1 MTFNIENFVI
11 IGSCLSEADPTI
23 NKIQMT
29 GFFTQIEDT
38 DDIRQGDIIHK
49 LNPRT
54 GETETLGIVITADCD
69 IAQRK
74 AGERYTWLEILPMAA
89 YLEGPWALEQLRK
102 LSEKRSKG
110 ICEQLNGQIRKLK
123 PEIEALTHES
133 LVQWL
138 RSKTAVDV
146 LTSATGIA
154 PSADDKLLRDLQG
167 FALTVSVDKTQ
178 SAFRRLKEA
187 WTLFGVDEKKQQESV
202 RTAFKDSGGFQ
213 DYFVLPEL
221 PRQSGLGFVVML
233 RSMWTIMASDL
244 YFTEQDARIHDRP
257 DAYHRV
263 GRLNDGIRFSITQ
276 KLAFLFS
283 RIGMPTTFE
292 SACET
297 ATEITVEDFF
307 KKNAQE
313 A

>member
-1 MTFNIENFVI
+1 M
-11 IGSCLSEADPTI
+11 L
-23 NKIQMT
+23 

-38 DDIRQGDIIHK
+38 EEVRQGDVIRK
-49 LNPRT
+49 VNPT
-54 GETETLGIVITADCD
+54 NGETETLGIVITADCD

-74 AGERYTWLEILPMAA
+74 AGNRYTWLEIVPMTA
-89 YLEGPWALEQLRK
+89 YVEGPWAQEQLRK

-110 ICEQLNGQIRKLK
+110 MLEYLNGQIRKRDLGLT
-123 PEIEALTHES
+123 ALTHEN
-133 LVQWL
+133 LVLWL
-138 RSKTAVDV
+138 RSK
-146 LTSATGIA
+146 SAEEILESVTVKSPA
-154 PSADDKLLRDLQG
+154 ADDKQLRNLQA
-167 FALTVSVDKTQ
+167 FALTVSSDETQ
-178 SAFRRLKEA
+178 TAFSRLKGA
-187 WTLFGVDEKKQQESV
+187 WNLYGTDEKNQQDYV
-202 RTAFKDSGGFQ
+202 RDAFKDSGGFQ

-233 RSMWTIMASDL
+233 RSMWSIMASDL
-244 YFTEQDARIHDRP
+244 YLTEQDARIHDHP
-257 DAYHRV
+257 DAFHRV

-297 ATEITVEDFF
+297 ATELTVEEFF
-307 KKNAQE
+307 KKKVQE